1 MSDQFNCPNCGAPI
15 ASDICPYCGT
25 AFLDWS
31 CIDEQKASFVKVKFN
46 GKIHLMKVHMMS
58 FEFVYNT
65 PETALWADDQIYYS
79 IRKQELNLHMDLL
92 AEEFAIPGYGKTLML
107 QIDPEVADL
116 RQVSDILKGA
126 KQNE

>member
-15 ASDICPYCGT
+15 SSDICPYCGT

-31 CIDEQKASFVKVKFN
+31 CIDEGKANWIKVKIH
-46 GKIHLMKVHMMS
+46 GKIHLLKAHMTSMD
-58 FEFVYNT
+58 FEFNT
-65 PETALWADDQIYYS
+65 PDITFFADN
-79 IRKQELNLHMDLL
+79 RKYLYQRSQELNLHMDLL

-107 QIDPEVADL
+107 KIDPEVADL
-116 RQVSDILKGA
+116 RQVSDILRGA

>member
-15 ASDICPYCGT
+15 SGDICPYCGT
-25 AFLDWS
+25 AFIDWS
-31 CIDEQKASFVKVKFN
+31 CIDERKANFIKVKFN
-46 GKIHLMKVHMMS
+46 GRIHLMKVHMIS
-58 FEFVYNT
+58 LGFNYNT
-65 PETALWADDQIYYS
+65 PETALWCDDQVYCS
-79 IRKQELNLHMDLL
+79 IRKPELNLHMDLL

-116 RQVSDILKGA
+116 RQVSDILRGA

>member
-1 MSDQFNCPNCGAPI
+1 MTSIGFDY
-15 ASDICPYCGT
+15 D
-25 AFLDWS
+25 
-31 CIDEQKASFVKVKFN
+31 
-46 GKIHLMKVHMMS
+46 
-58 FEFVYNT
+58 T
-65 PETALWADDQIYYS
+65 PKTALWADDQIYYS
-79 IRKQELNLHMDLL
+79 ICKPELNLHMDLL